1 MSNTAICGVLL
12 MKKIFYSTILLLIL
26 LVSIFGL
33 TCFAQQLYYNDEF
46 HYYEGEAIT
55 LEVNGSIINSMQMPP
70 VIIEDR
76 TMVPVRDVFEALG
89 SKIVWHDD
97 TCMVEIADTASS
109 VFIKIGDR
117 NTYVNG
123 SLVTISSDQPYPMLI
138 GYNKDTLKSM
148 VPVRFV
154 AENLGYDVKW
164 NSKTRKVSI
173 SKPSDEETIGTTDTF
188 PQEYGSFGSISAVK
202 GDKYDDVFIKTLYG
216 ISPKVSRY
224 SDPDRLVFD
233 FEGAKFITEGGA
245 VSLSGNVVSNVRYSN
260 HENAARVV
268 LDLTDLAQVSVM
280 SSSNG
285 IRIRAHKSV
294 NENIIYDAFAKRIY
308 FIDKGYSGKASSVS
322 GGISVNISGLSLE
335 NETIDISDGFINNI
349 QITKGSSSCTI
360 TVMSDEKLAY
370 SSSNGFYAAG
380 SNGNQTG
387 GNVSGKTVVIDAGH
401 GGYQPGAL
409 GYDSSGKVIAHES
422 DINLAIAKY
431 VKEGL
436 LQNGVN
442 VEMTREDD
450 SYVSLADRSN
460 LSNSIDCSM
469 FVSIH
474 CNSIENK
481 SINGTQVYYHPESEE
496 GTILANNIYNY
507 LVELTGLAP
516 KKTQNGAN
524 LYVIRTN
531 EKPAVLV
538 ETAFI
543 SNASDLS
550 YLMSTSGQK
559 TIAEAI
565 VKGIIKTLG
574 EI

>member
-1 MSNTAICGVLL
+1 MSNNAVCGVLL
-12 MKKIFYSTILLLIL
+12 MKKIFYSAIFILIL
-26 LVSIFGL
+26 LVSMMGI
-33 TCFAQQLYYNDEF
+33 TCFAQQLYYNDAY
-46 HYYEGEAIT
+46 HYYEGEDLT
-55 LEVNGSIINSMQMPP
+55 LEVNGSVITSMQMPP

-89 SKIVWHDD
+89 SKILWHDD
-97 TCMVEIADTASS
+97 TCMVEIADANAS

-117 NTYVNG
+117 NTYVNNK
-123 SLVTISSDQPYPMLI
+123 LVTISSDQPYPMLI
-138 GYNKDTLKSM
+138 GYNEDTLKSM

-164 NSKTRKVSI
+164 DSKTRKVSI
-173 SKPSDEETIGTTDTF
+173 SRPNDETTLGTTDTF
-188 PQEYGSFGSISAVK
+188 PQEYGTFGSISAVK
-202 GDKYDDVFIKTLYG
+202 GNRYDDVFIKTLYG

-224 SDPDRLVFD
+224 RDPERLVLD
-233 FEGAKFITEGGA
+233 FKGAKFVSEGGS
-245 VSLSGNVVSNVRYSN
+245 VSLSGNVVSNIRYSN
-260 HENAARVV
+260 HEGMARVV
-268 LDLTDLAQVSVM
+268 LDLTDPAQVSVM

-294 NENIIYDAFAKRIY
+294 NENILYDAFAKRIY
-308 FIDKGYSGKASSVS
+308 FIDGSYSGKASYVS
-322 GGISVNISGLSLE
+322 DGISVNISGVSLE
-335 NETIDISDGFINNI
+335 NETIDIDDGFISSI
-349 QITKGSSSCTI
+349 KITKGASSNNI
-360 TVMSDEKLAY
+360 TVISSEKLAY
-370 SSSNGFYAAG
+370 SSAKGFYKADANE
-380 SNGNQTG
+380 SQT
-387 GNVSGKTVVIDAGH
+387 GNVSGKTVVIDPGH

-431 VKEGL
+431 VKDGL
-436 LQNGVN
+436 RQNGVN

-481 SINGTQVYYHPESEE
+481 SINGTQVYYHPDSEE
-496 GTILANNIYNY
+496 GTVLAKNIYNY

-516 KKTQNGAN
+516 KKIQNGAN

-559 TIAEAI
+559 TIADAI
-565 VKGIIKTLG
+565 VKGIVKTLG
-574 EI
+574 EL